1 MRSNNVGMD
10 RPPIGVIVRISL
22 RYRRD
27 GAQHLK
33 LTLENLPAQLERGVA
48 GAYLVS
54 GDEPLRVGEATDLIR
69 ARARA
74 VGFAEREVFFVERA
88 SSIWEQ
94 IELAAQSLSL
104 FAPRRLIEVRLPT
117 GKAGVAGGAA
127 LQRLIGAAGD
137 DLLLLIITGRLDRDT
152 QNAAWVRTLQERGA
166 WLPVWPV
173 EIGRLPQWLHARAR
187 AAKISLSEDAATML
201 AERCE
206 GNLLAAQQ
214 EIDKLALLATSGV
227 AVGVKEVAASS
238 TDSARFDVFQLAEAV
253 RGADCA
259 RALRILGGLQ
269 AEGAEPPLVLWALLR
284 ELRSMQGSRV
294 PIARLIARAARA
306 DRMAKGLLPQD
317 PFDELALLAVE
328 MCGVRTLPLSRAG

>member
-1 MRSNNVGMD
+1 
-10 RPPIGVIVRISL
+10 
-22 RYRRD
+22 
-27 GAQHLK
+27 LK
-33 LTLENLPAQLERGVA
+33 LTLENLSAQLERGLA

-54 GDEPLRVGEATDLIR
+54 GDEPLRVGEATDQIR

-74 VGFAEREVFFVERA
+74 GGFSEREVFFVERA
-88 SSIWEQ
+88 GSIWEQ
-94 IELAAQSLSL
+94 IEQAGQALSL

-117 GKAGVAGGAA
+117 GKAGAAGGAV
-127 LQRLIGAAGD
+127 LQRLIAATGD
-137 DLLLLIITGRLDRDT
+137 DLLLLIVTGRLDRDT
-152 QNAAWVRTLQERGA
+152 QNAAWVQALQERGI

-173 EIGRLPQWLHARAR
+173 EVARLPQWLRSRAR
-187 AAKISLSEDAATML
+187 AAKIALSEEAVAML

-214 EIDKLALLATSGV
+214 EIDKLALLSTSGTT
-227 AVGVKEVAASS
+227 VGVAEVAASS
-238 TDSARFDVFQLAEAV
+238 TDSARFDIFQLAEAV

-269 AEGAEPPLVLWALLR
+269 AEGGEPPLVLWALLR
-284 ELRSMQGSRV
+284 ELRSLQLPRV

-317 PFDELALLAVE
+317 PWDELALLAVE
-328 MCGVRTLPLSRAG
+328 MCGLRTLPLSRAG

>member
-1 MRSNNVGMD
+1 MD
-10 RPPIGVIVRISL
+10 RPPIGVFVRISL

-27 GAQHLK
+27 GAQPMK
-33 LTLENLPAQLERGVA
+33 LTLENLSAQLERGLA

-54 GDEPLRVGEATDLIR
+54 GDEPLRVGEATDQIR

-74 VGFAEREVFFVERA
+74 GGFTEREVFFVERA

-94 IELAAQSLSL
+94 IEQAGQALSL
-104 FAPRRLIEVRLPT
+104 FAARRLIEVRLPT
-117 GKAGVAGGAA
+117 GKAGAAGGAV
-127 LQRLIGAAGD
+127 LQRLIAASGD
-137 DLLLLIITGRLDRDT
+137 DLLLLIVAGRLDRDA
-152 QNAAWVRTLQERGA
+152 QNAGWVQALQERGV

-173 EIGRLPQWLHARAR
+173 EVARLPQWLRARAR
-187 AAKISLSEDAATML
+187 AANITLSEDALAML

-227 AVGVKEVAASS
+227 TVGVAEVAASS
-238 TDSARFDVFQLAEAV
+238 ADSARFDVFQLAEAV

-259 RALRILGGLQ
+259 RALRILSGLQ

-284 ELRSMQGSRV
+284 ELRSLTLVPRV
-294 PIARLIARAARA
+294 PMARLIARAARA
-306 DRMAKGLLPQD
+306 DRMAKGQLPQD
-317 PFDELALLAVE
+317 PWDELALLAVE
-328 MCGVRTLPLSRAG
+328 MCGLRTLPLSRAG

>member
-1 MRSNNVGMD
+1 
-10 RPPIGVIVRISL
+10 
-22 RYRRD
+22 
-27 GAQHLK
+27 
-33 LTLENLPAQLERGVA
+33 LTLENLAAQLERGVA

-54 GDEPLRVGEATDLIR
+54 GEEPLRVGEATDKIR

-74 VGFAEREVFFVERA
+74 DGFAEREVFFIERA
-88 SSIWEQ
+88 ASIWEQ
-94 IELAAQSLSL
+94 IEQSAQSLSL

-117 GKAGVAGGAA
+117 GKAGVAGGAV
-127 LQRLIGAAGD
+127 LQRLIAAAGD
-137 DLLLLIITGRLDRDT
+137 DLLLLIVTGRLDRDT
-152 QNAAWVRTLQERGA
+152 QNAAWVRTLQEQGA

-187 AAKISLSEDAATML
+187 AAKISLSESAAAML

-227 AVGVKEVAASS
+227 AVGVEEVAASS
-238 TDSARFDVFQLAEAV
+238 ADSARFDVFQLAEAV

-269 AEGAEPPLVLWALLR
+269 SEGAEPPLVLWALLR
-284 ELRSMQGSRV
+284 ELRSLQQPRV

>member
-1 MRSNNVGMD
+1 M
-10 RPPIGVIVRISL
+10 
-22 RYRRD
+22 
-27 GAQHLK
+27 K
-33 LTLENLPAQLERGVA
+33 LTLENLSAQLERGLA

-54 GDEPLRVGEATDLIR
+54 GDEPLRVGEATDQIR

-74 VGFAEREVFFVERA
+74 GGFSEREVFFVERA
-88 SSIWEQ
+88 GSIWEQ
-94 IELAAQSLSL
+94 IEQAGQALSL

-117 GKAGVAGGAA
+117 GKAGAAGGAV
-127 LQRLIGAAGD
+127 LQRLIAATGD
-137 DLLLLIITGRLDRDT
+137 DLLLLIVTGRLDRDT
-152 QNAAWVRTLQERGA
+152 QNAAWVQALQERGI

-173 EIGRLPQWLHARAR
+173 EVARLPQWLRSRAR
-187 AAKISLSEDAATML
+187 AAKIALSEEAVAML

-214 EIDKLALLATSGV
+214 EIDKLALLSTSGTT
-227 AVGVKEVAASS
+227 VGVAEVAASS
-238 TDSARFDVFQLAEAV
+238 TDSARFDIFQLAEAV

-269 AEGAEPPLVLWALLR
+269 AEGGEPPLVLWALLR
-284 ELRSMQGSRV
+284 ELRSLQLPRV

-317 PFDELALLAVE
+317 PWDELALLAVE
-328 MCGVRTLPLSRAG
+328 MCGLRTLPLSRAG